1 MSLSEENRRIIVSR
15 EIEKANA
22 NFMQAEIMREHE
34 QWDAAA
40 NRLYYAVFHAVN
52 ALLIHD
58 RHEVR
63 MLREDLLNQCL
74 PLQRK

>member
-22 NFMQAEIMREHE
+22 NFMQAERVITI
-34 QWDAAA
+34 
-40 NRLYYAVFHAVN
+40 V
-52 ALLIHD
+52 LL
-58 RHEVR
+58 